1 MKNGWRTGFG
11 LSAILAGA
19 ICLSGC
25 AGSPTVAPSYANTAP
40 ATAVYMIS
48 HVDTAITECSAVP
61 ANDGSLIRTITYL
74 PSYYGGPLATDSA
87 GQIYVAVAS
96 DPIDRLNPGEISI
109 YPPNSAGGATP
120 SRTININSD
129 EVCTLAVDPAG
140 LLYVAINTGSAE
152 DAPPRMV
159 SVYSATASG
168 TTTPLRTLQL
178 TNVFP
183 TGVSDI
189 AADATGNI
197 YVAGYRRTGNGGVIA
212 VYPPA
217 ANGPSTP
224 IRTITLTNS
233 DVYGVAVDPEG
244 NIFAN
249 VCPGCYSSS
258 GAGFVIEEFAP
269 GETGEATPINTINL
283 SVGAPWKIALGGP
296 VRLDGAGN
304 IFTSL
309 VLSSTDTPEPN
320 FVVYGFGS
328 ADKGNAAPTVQIA
341 PTNGYS
347 SYFAVN

>member
-1 MKNGWRTGFG
+1 MAARSPRIPPVKSTS
-11 LSAILAGA
+11 LSRVTRLTPSIRAKFPSIRQILLEA
-19 ICLSGC
+19 
-25 AGSPTVAPSYANTAP
+25 
-40 ATAVYMIS
+40 
-48 HVDTAITECSAVP
+48 
-61 ANDGSLIRTITYL
+61 
-74 PSYYGGPLATDSA
+74 
-87 GQIYVAVAS
+87 
-96 DPIDRLNPGEISI
+96 
-109 YPPNSAGGATP
+109 ATP

-129 EVCTLAVDPAG
+129 DVCALAIDPAG
-140 LLYVAINTGSAE
+140 RVYVAINTGSAA
-152 DAPPRMV
+152 DAPPPTV

-168 TTTPLRTLQL
+168 TATPLRTLEL
-178 TNVFP
+178 TNIFP

-189 AADATGNI
+189 TADAAGNI
-197 YVAGYRRTGNGGVIA
+197 YVAGYMRMSEGGAIA
-212 VYPPA
+212 VYPPT

-269 GETGEATPINTINL
+269 GAIGEATPINTINL
-283 SVGAPWKIALGGP
+283 SVGPPWKIALGGP

-309 VLSSTDTPEPN
+309 VLSSTDAPEPN

-328 ADKGNAAPTVQIA
+328 TDGDNAAPTVQIA

>member
-1 MKNGWRTGFG
+1 
-11 LSAILAGA
+11 
-19 ICLSGC
+19 
-25 AGSPTVAPSYANTAP
+25 
-40 ATAVYMIS
+40 
-48 HVDTAITECSAVP
+48 
-61 ANDGSLIRTITYL
+61 
-74 PSYYGGPLATDSA
+74 
-87 GQIYVAVAS
+87 
-96 DPIDRLNPGEISI
+96 
-109 YPPNSAGGATP
+109 
-120 SRTININSD
+120 
-129 EVCTLAVDPAG
+129 
-140 LLYVAINTGSAE
+140 
-152 DAPPRMV
+152 
-159 SVYSATASG
+159 
-168 TTTPLRTLQL
+168 
-178 TNVFP
+178 
-183 TGVSDI
+183 
-189 AADATGNI
+189 
-197 YVAGYRRTGNGGVIA
+197 VAGYRRTGNGGVIA